1 MLSVYKK
8 QFTRSL
14 SEPLVLDITSV
25 GISGLTGSL
34 FDPPQVTDIPDFEY
48 TWNKEM
54 SKLSISV
61 DLRKIKDIDL
71 LESWVIYFSIGGEKY
86 ISRV

>member
-14 SEPLVLDITSV
+14 SEPLVLDITGV
-25 GISGLTGSL
+25 GSSGLTGSL
-34 FDPPQVTDIPDFEY
+34 FDPPQVTNIPEFEY

-54 SKLSISV
+54 SKLSITV
-61 DLRKIKDIDL
+61 DLRKFENAD
-71 LESWVIYFSIGGEKY
+71 
-86 ISRV
+86 